1 MRRLALPAG
10 GDPQIEAGASGAAS
24 LAGLLAT
31 LGDPAADELREAL
44 KLSGESRVLVIV
56 TEGVTDPDSFA
67 AVLNGG
73 SSTGFFTGFGTSP
86 RTLVDVRPLSEP

>member
-1 MRRLALPAG
+1 MDGYIAVEDQWAREAMRRLALPAG

-44 KLSGESRVLVIV
+44 KLSGNSRVLAIA
-56 TEGVTDPDSFA
+56 TEGVTDPDGFA
-67 AVLNGG
+67 GVLNEG
-73 SSTGFFTGFGTSP
+73 S
-86 RTLVDVRPLSEP
+86 